1 MSWIPLIVLGLA
13 GLGALAQWLDEPD
26 AERLGEVPKTTVA
39 SIAARLRTERK
50 NSADDL
56 GVVPTHGLLL
66 SFSRAE
72 RGRQVLIAEPYDKM
86 PPHSAFVF
94 AGQVAMALGAS
105 PTTPP
110 TRLSGGKLVW
120 MWAAPRTFRRVTDVI
135 PTVPR

>member
-1 MSWIPLIVLGLA
+1 MWIPLIVLGLA
-13 GLGALAQWLDEPD
+13 GLGALAQWWDEPV
-26 AERLGEVPKTTVA
+26 ERLGEAPATTA
-39 SIAARLRTERK
+39 SDIAKRLRAELED
-50 NSADDL
+50 SPDEL

-86 PPHSAFVF
+86 PPHAAFVF

-105 PTTPP
+105 PTSPP

-120 MWAAPRTFRRVTDVI
+120 MWAAPRTFRRVPDVI